1 MTQNIFEE
9 KISVWSNTTRSDANR
24 CVVTIKQFL
33 DAGSYYL
40 STPNMPT
47 DIQRLRLMYDTAMQ
61 SYPTD
66 PARAKS
72 LFDEYKE
79 KKKLMPL
86 ATMGGTFADGGLK
99 EDMLTASKV
108 LCLDID
114 SVKPTDNH
122 KYPDGNIPNAHIKDW
137 NLLKQQLSQLPFVA
151 YISLS
156 IGGHGLFLLIPIA
169 DENRHSDYWLT
180 LQHLFQKNLNL
191 TIDPQTKDITRP
203 RFISYDPQPY
213 INDQAQ
219 VFDKI
224 LPQQRPTIQVRRKY
238 TVPATGAEEAVR
250 RCVEQIE
257 RRSLDITSDYGQ
269 WIDIASAL
277 YNGLGEAG
285 KSYFERLS
293 RFYPNANERD
303 INYKW
308 QKNKSRSKVG
318 IGTFFDIC
326 SRYEIR
332 YKDSSLFRPTPVPSP
347 PQPVPPPA
355 TAEAHMAKIIPIP
368 LFPEEYRSP
377 FEDMTQQEFN
387 EIFSFDSVQ
396 RAMSAPLPF

>member
-1 MTQNIFEE
+1 MTRNIFEE

-86 ATMGGTFADGGLK
+86 ATMGGTFANGGLK

-114 SVKPTDNH
+114 SVKPTDH
-122 KYPDGNIPNAHIKDW
+122 WKYEGKTIPNAHIKDW
-137 NLLKQQLSQLPFVA
+137 NLLKHQLSQLPFVS

-169 DENRHSDYWLT
+169 DENRHTDYWFT
-180 LQHLFQKNLNL
+180 LEHLFQKNLNL
-191 TIDPQTKDITRP
+191 TIDPNTKDITRP

-213 INDQAQ
+213 VNDQAQ
-219 VFDKI
+219 VFDRI
-224 LPQQRPTIQVRRKY
+224 LPNKRPTISVSRNY
-238 TVPATGAEEAVR
+238 TAPATSTEDAVR
-250 RCVEQIE
+250 KCVEEIE
-257 RRSLDITSDYGQ
+257 RRSLDITSDYSQ

-285 KSYFERLS
+285 KEYFMRVS

-308 QKNKSRSKVG
+308 QKNKTRSKVG

-326 SRYEIR
+326 AKYGIR
-332 YKDSSLFRPTPVPSP
+332 YKDSVSYRPTPSSP
-347 PQPVPPPA
+347 PKPVPPPA
-355 TAEAHMAKIIPIP
+355 PAEATTTAKIIPIP